1 MHMSLADTQPLSLML
16 LCPAHCRIMARGLW
30 RVVWRGGA
38 KLAGGVRGK
47 LAGDAKAAGGYGK
60 VAEDG

>member
-1 MHMSLADTQPLSLML
+1 MPNSLWDDEGAV
-16 LCPAHCRIMARGLW
+16 RGGSYGE
-30 RVVWRGGA
+30 VTGGA